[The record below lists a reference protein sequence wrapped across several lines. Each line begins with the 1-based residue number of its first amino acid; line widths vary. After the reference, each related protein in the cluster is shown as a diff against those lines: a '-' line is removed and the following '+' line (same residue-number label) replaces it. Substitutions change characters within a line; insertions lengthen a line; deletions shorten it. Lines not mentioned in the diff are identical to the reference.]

1 MRICGR
7 EAVQAEGKTTKM
19 ILRWEHVGMLEEPQG
34 SQYSYSRVSVG
45 KSGRRGGQRGHGR

>member
-7 EAVQAEGKTTKM
+7 EAVQAEGKTTKK